1 VKFNKITHCIENL
14 AKINFSVA
22 PVCHK
27 NKPITKGGTFILH
40 YIYYP
45 ERFFY

>member
-22 PVCHK
+22 PVCHD
-27 NKPITKGGTFILH
+27 N
-40 YIYYP
+40 
-45 ERFFY
+45 